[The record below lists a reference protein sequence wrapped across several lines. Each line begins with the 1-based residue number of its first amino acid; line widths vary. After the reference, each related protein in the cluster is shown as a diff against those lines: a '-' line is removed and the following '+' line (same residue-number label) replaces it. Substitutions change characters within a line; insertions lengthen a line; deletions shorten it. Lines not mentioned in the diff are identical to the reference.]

1 MTPLTSEVYYLI
13 LITLFCG
20 LLWVPYVTERF
31 FRIGIKETCGYGE
44 KNINIPQWA
53 SRAKLAHVNLIENLP
68 LFAIL
73 IIIITFQDYNNQLTE
88 TGSIIFF
95 YSRIFHYFI
104 YVFGVPYFRTL
115 FFVASWIGLL
125 IISVPLLS
133 FIF

>member
-73 IIIITFQDYNNQLTE
+73 IIVITFQDYNNQQTE
-88 TGSIIFF
+88 TGSMIFF
-95 YSRIFHYFI
+95 YSRILHYFI

-115 FFVASWIGLL
+115 FFVASWIGLI

>member
-20 LLWVPYVTERF
+20 LLWVPYITERF
-31 FRIGIKETCGYGE
+31 FRIGIRETCGYGE

-73 IIIITFQDYNNQLTE
+73 IIVITFQDYNNQQTE
-88 TGSIIFF
+88 TGSMIFF
-95 YSRIFHYFI
+95 YSRILHYFI

-115 FFVASWIGLL
+115 FFVASWIGLI

>member
-31 FRIGIKETCGYGE
+31 FRIGIRETCGYGE

-53 SRAKLAHVNLIENLP
+53 TRAKLAHVNLIENLP

-73 IIIITFQDYNNQLTE
+73 IIVITFQDYNNQQTE
-88 TGSIIFF
+88 TGSMIFF
-95 YSRIFHYFI
+95 YSRILHYFI

-115 FFVASWIGLL
+115 FFVASWIGLI

>member
-20 LLWVPYVTERF
+20 LLWVPYITERF
-31 FRIGIKETCGYGE
+31 FRIGIRETCGYGE
-44 KNINIPQWA
+44 KNINIPKWA
-53 SRAKLAHVNLIENLP
+53 TRAKLAHVNLIENLP

-115 FFVASWIGLL
+115 FFVASWIGLI

>member
-53 SRAKLAHVNLIENLP
+53 TRAKLAHVNLIENLP

-73 IIIITFQDYNNQLTE
+73 IIVITFQDYNNQQTE
-88 TGSIIFF
+88 TGSMIFF
-95 YSRIFHYFI
+95 YSRILHYFI

-115 FFVASWIGLL
+115 FFVASWIGLI
-125 IISVPLLS
+125 IISFPLLS

>member
-1 MTPLTSEVYYLI
+1 MASISSEIFYLI
-13 LITLFCG
+13 LVTFFCG
-20 LLWVPYVTERF
+20 LLWIPYVMERF

>member
-53 SRAKLAHVNLIENLP
+53 TRAKLAHVNLIENLP

-73 IIIITFQDYNNQLTE
+73 IIVITFQDYNNQLTE

-95 YSRIFHYFI
+95 YSRILHYFI

-115 FFVASWIGLL
+115 FFVASWIGLI

>member
-73 IIIITFQDYNNQLTE
+73 IIIITFQDYNNQQTE

-95 YSRIFHYFI
+95 YSRILHYFI

-115 FFVASWIGLL
+115 FFVASWIGLI